1 LDIATSD
8 GFDPFLQSGRQTAR
22 RQTGLSIPLKKNCLE
37 TNRMKRKKRILRN
50 SKNKN
55 VKPSI

>member
-37 TNRMKRKKRILRN
+37 TNRMKRKK
-50 SKNKN
+50 KNTQELEK
-55 VKPSI
+55 